1 MTQILSLRRI
11 LTACTIALFLGVG
24 STTLCTSCSN
34 PLTEEDEFTIGT
46 PVTFSIHAFE
56 MQPFADKDV
65 RNTPNKPVSRIDLG
79 IFDQQGNK
87 IQKMNQVSTDEDFAR
102 PVIKLAPG
110 TYQMVVIAHSGTGV
124 ATITSP
130 SQVTFP
136 NNKVTDTFAKVVKF
150 TVGDQPQSVEITL
163 ARAVA
168 MVRFV
173 FTDETMPKELEQ
185 VKFYYTGASS
195 TLNPSTG
202 FGSKKSRQS
211 QVIKITDAQK
221 DSEGNSI
228 FEVYTF
234 PHDISGELSMTVT
247 PMDKNEHAITSEI
260 TLTVPIKLN
269 HITECR
275 GELMEGSSTFL
286 NNAVAIDLADKWEGT
301 LQVNF

>member
-1 MTQILSLRRI
+1 MTEILSLRRI
-11 LTACTIALFLGVG
+11 LTAFTIALLLGVG

-34 PLTEEDEFTIGT
+34 PLTEEEDFTSGT
-46 PVTFSIHAFE
+46 PVTFSIHSFE
-56 MQPFADKDV
+56 MQPFSERNA
-65 RNTPNKPVSRIDLG
+65 RNTDQKQVSRIDLG
-79 IFDQQGNK
+79 IFDEQGNK
-87 IQKMNQVSTDEDFAR
+87 VQKVNQVSTDEDFAR

-110 TYQMVVIAHSGTGV
+110 SYQMVVVAHCGSGMG
-124 ATITSP
+124 TITSP

-150 TVGDQPQSVEITL
+150 TVGEQPKSVDITL
-163 ARAVA
+163 ARVVA
-168 MVRFV
+168 MVRFI
-173 FTDETMPKELEQ
+173 FTDESIPDELEQ

-211 QVIKITDAQK
+211 QIIKIKDAQK
-221 DSEGNSI
+221 DKDGNTV

-247 PMDKNEHAITSEI
+247 PMDQKEQAITSEI
-260 TLTVPIKLN
+260 TLTLPIKLN
-269 HITECR
+269 HITECH

-286 NNAVAIDLADKWEGT
+286 NNAVAINIADKWEGK
-301 LQVNF
+301 LKVSF